1 MLLPHNN
8 ICQQVFVTLL
18 FGTPNHLLGLMNMS
32 LEINIYLFLIIDDI
46 IKKSKA
52 KTRARVAQ

>member
-1 MLLPHNN
+1 
-8 ICQQVFVTLL
+8 
-18 FGTPNHLLGLMNMS
+18 MNMP

-46 IKKSKA
+46 IKKNKA